1 MSSKKD
7 EIIVLKKA
15 LTPIHLWTIGVGIVI
30 SGNYFG
36 WNFGLSQS
44 GFLGMLIATL
54 FMAIM
59 YLTMTLGISELSTML
74 PYAGGPYS
82 FARRAMGRYIGFITG
97 VGVVLQY
104 VIAAPIIAIGI
115 GGYISFLFPAV
126 PTVVA
131 AAFMYALFM
140 GVHIMG
146 IKEYATIEMVLV
158 FIALG
163 LLVLMY
169 FVGLPQ
175 INVGH
180 LFPENGDLIPGGFKG
195 IWSALPYAMWLF
207 LAIEMLPMLSEE
219 TRDVQKDMP
228 KGLIS
233 GMVTL
238 LILSI
243 LTTTVAIGLAG
254 IDVMT
259 VAEDPLPAAIAAVFG
274 NTYWLAQILASVGL
288 VGLIASFSGVIL
300 AYSRQVYALS
310 RAGYLPSMLSKMH
323 KKRQTP
329 YMAIILPG
337 FIGLVLV
344 ILFNP
349 DDLILISTFGA
360 LVSYITMNLS
370 VLILRKKEPHLVRT
384 FKTPLYPFTPI
395 VSLVLAV
402 IAIFASFFANLTF
415 FIVCLAV
422 FAVATIYYWVWA
434 RHHINEDAPEERF
447 AKDTT
452 VQLEVQVPVS
462 PIEAIRE

>member
-1 MSSKKD
+1 MSSKK
-7 EIIVLKKA
+7 ETVSLKKA

-36 WNFGLSQS
+36 WNFGLLES
-44 GFLGMLIATL
+44 GYLGMIIATVI
-54 FMAIM
+54 MAIM
-59 YLTMTLGISELSTML
+59 YLTMTLGISELTTAL

-82 FARRAMGRYIGFITG
+82 FARRAMGKYFGFITG

-104 VIAAPIIAIGI
+104 VIAAPIVAIGI
-115 GGYISFLFPAV
+115 GAYISFLFPSV
-126 PTVVA
+126 STVMA
-131 AAFMYALFM
+131 AAFMYMLFM
-140 GVHIMG
+140 IIHIIG

-163 LLVLMY
+163 LLALMY

-175 INVGH
+175 IQMDN
-180 LFPENGDLIPGGFKG
+180 LFSSESALIPGGFAG
-195 IWSALPYAMWLF
+195 VWSALPYAMWLF

-233 GMVTL
+233 GMITL

-254 IDVMT
+254 IDVLS
-259 VAEDPLPAAIAAVFG
+259 VAEDPLPAAVATAFG
-274 NTYWLAQILASVGL
+274 DTYWLAQILASIGL

-310 RAGYLPSMLSKMH
+310 RAGYLPSFLSLMH

-329 YMAIILPG
+329 YMSIILPG
-337 FIGLVLV
+337 IIGLILV

-349 DDLILISTFGA
+349 DDLILVSTFGA

-370 VLILRKKEPHLVRT
+370 VLILRKKEPNLTRT
-384 FKTPLYPFTPI
+384 FITPFYPFTPI
-395 VSLVLAV
+395 ISLVLAI
-402 IAIFASFFANLTF
+402 IAIFASFFANITF
-415 FIVCLAV
+415 FFVCLIV
-422 FAVATIYYWVWA
+422 FVLASLYYYVWA

-447 AKDTT
+447 SKENN
-452 VQLEVQVPVS
+452 L
-462 PIEAIRE
+462 

>member
-1 MSSKKD
+1 
-7 EIIVLKKA
+7 
-15 LTPIHLWTIGVGIVI
+15 
-30 SGNYFG
+30 
-36 WNFGLSQS
+36 
-44 GFLGMLIATL
+44 
-54 FMAIM
+54 
-59 YLTMTLGISELSTML
+59 
-74 PYAGGPYS
+74 
-82 FARRAMGRYIGFITG
+82 
-97 VGVVLQY
+97 
-104 VIAAPIIAIGI
+104 
-115 GGYISFLFPAV
+115 
-126 PTVVA
+126 
-131 AAFMYALFM
+131 
-140 GVHIMG
+140 
-146 IKEYATIEMVLV
+146 MVLV

-310 RAGYLPSMLSKMH
+310 RAGYLPSILSKMH
-323 KKRQTP
+323 KSVRHP
-329 YMAIILPG
+329 IWP
-337 FIGLVLV
+337 
-344 ILFNP
+344 LFCQ
-349 DDLILISTFGA
+349 A
-360 LVSYITMNLS
+360 LSG
-370 VLILRKKEPHLVRT
+370 
-384 FKTPLYPFTPI
+384 
-395 VSLVLAV
+395 
-402 IAIFASFFANLTF
+402 
-415 FIVCLAV
+415 
-422 FAVATIYYWVWA
+422 
-434 RHHINEDAPEERF
+434 
-447 AKDTT
+447 
-452 VQLEVQVPVS
+452 
-462 PIEAIRE
+462 

>member
-1 MSSKKD
+1 MSSKK
-7 EIIVLKKA
+7 ETVTLKKA

-36 WNFGLSQS
+36 WNFGLLES
-44 GFLGMLIATL
+44 GYLGMVIATVV
-54 FMAIM
+54 MAIM
-59 YLTMTLGISELSTML
+59 YLTMTLGIAELSTAL

-82 FARRAMGRYIGFITG
+82 FARRAMGKYFGFITG

-115 GGYISFLFPAV
+115 GGYISFLFPSV
-126 PTVVA
+126 STVMA
-131 AAFMYALFM
+131 AAIMYILFM
-140 GVHIMG
+140 IIHIIG
-146 IKEYATIEMVLV
+146 IKEYATIEMILV

-175 INVGH
+175 IQLDN
-180 LFPENGDLIPGGFKG
+180 LFPDDYALIPGGFAG
-195 IWSALPYAMWLF
+195 VWSALPFAMWLF

-233 GMVTL
+233 GMITL
-238 LILSI
+238 LILSL

-254 IDVMT
+254 IDIMA
-259 VAEDPLPAAIAAVFG
+259 VAEDPLPAALAATFG
-274 NTYWLAQILASVGL
+274 DTYWLAQILASIGL

-310 RAGYLPSMLSKMH
+310 RAGYLPSFLSLMH

-337 FIGLVLV
+337 FVGLLLV

-349 DDLILISTFGA
+349 DDLILVSTFGA

-370 VLILRKKEPHLVRT
+370 VLILRKKEPNLNRT
-384 FKTPLYPFTPI
+384 FNTPLYPFTPI
-395 VSLVLAV
+395 ISLVFAI
-402 IAIFASFFANLTF
+402 IAIFASFFANITF
-415 FIVCLAV
+415 FFVCIII
-422 FAVATIYYWVWA
+422 FAIASLYYYVWA
-434 RHHINEDAPEERF
+434 RHRINEDAPEERF
-447 AKDTT
+447 IKENNSSTI
-452 VQLEVQVPVS
+452 S
-462 PIEAIRE
+462 PENK

>member
-1 MSSKKD
+1 MSSNKN

-15 LTPIHLWTIGVGIVI
+15 LTPIHLWSIGVGIVI

-36 WNFGLSQS
+36 WNFGLGQS
-44 GFLGMLIATL
+44 GYLGMLIATL

-140 GVHIMG
+140 GVHIIG

-175 INVGH
+175 IHVEH
-180 LFPENGDLIPGGFKG
+180 LFPENGDFVPGGFKG
-195 IWSALPYAMWLF
+195 VWSALPYAMWLF

-238 LILSI
+238 LVLSI

-259 VAEDPLPAAIAAVFG
+259 VAEDPLPAAIAAAFG

-310 RAGYLPSMLSKMH
+310 RAGYLPSILSKMH

-370 VLILRKKEPHLVRT
+370 VIILRKKEPNLIRT

-395 VSLVLAV
+395 VSLILAI
-402 IAIFASFFANLTF
+402 IAIFASFFANFTF

-422 FAVATIYYWVWA
+422 FAVASIYYWVWA
-434 RHHINEDAPEERF
+434 RHRINEDAPEERF
-447 AKDTT
+447 VKEEIGQFDRQVSATPM
-452 VQLEVQVPVS
+452 EVV
-462 PIEAIRE
+462 RE

>member
-1 MSSKKD
+1 MQED
-7 EIIVLKKA
+7 
-15 LTPIHLWTIGVGIVI
+15 LTPLLDGRWGVI
-30 SGNYFG
+30 SV
-36 WNFGLSQS
+36 LLQ
-44 GFLGMLIATL
+44 
-54 FMAIM
+54 
-59 YLTMTLGISELSTML
+59 ELVS
-74 PYAGGPYS
+74 S
-82 FARRAMGRYIGFITG
+82 
-97 VGVVLQY
+97 LQY

-115 GGYISFLFPAV
+115 GAISAFV
-126 PTVVA
+126 SSRTDSGGG
-131 AAFMYALFM
+131 AFMYALFM
-140 GVHIMG
+140 GVHIIG

-175 INVGH
+175 IVGH

-370 VLILRKKEPHLVRT
+370 VLILRKRT
-384 FKTPLYPFTPI
+384 
-395 VSLVLAV
+395 
-402 IAIFASFFANLTF
+402 SFSTYL
-415 FIVCLAV
+415 
-422 FAVATIYYWVWA
+422 
-434 RHHINEDAPEERF
+434 
-447 AKDTT
+447 
-452 VQLEVQVPVS
+452 
-462 PIEAIRE
+462 